1 MDKNTSN
8 FIRVGYH
15 TLVARAVCAVVDP
28 PCSENGA
35 QRVHCLPSMYEA
47 LGSIFSGSTV
57 EEEEK
62 ERIIKYGINLS
73 C

>member
-1 MDKNTSN
+1 
-8 FIRVGYH
+8 
-15 TLVARAVCAVVDP
+15 
-28 PCSENGA
+28 
-35 QRVHCLPSMYEA
+35 MYEA